1 MSLSPEVRAVAFDL
15 DDTFWDCAPAIERA
29 ESVLNDWLR
38 REAPE
43 VLARHEAVPMLERRK
58 AALDAEP
65 ALAGDVSALRKRML
79 AELFREA
86 NHDHALSEEAYR
98 VFYQARSD
106 VVLYAGVLDLLDAL
120 RPQYKVAAITNGNAD
135 LAQIGIAD
143 RFDIILRATLEV
155 PAKPDVAMFR
165 LALDHFG
172 LAPDSM
178 VHVGDSPTTDVAGAQ
193 AAGVP
198 AVWFNQSAQ
207 AWSGPA
213 PAPDYTVHSIA
224 QLRTLLLD

>member
-58 AALDAEP
+58 A
-65 ALAGDVSALRKRML
+65 
-79 AELFREA
+79 
-86 NHDHALSEEAYR
+86 
-98 VFYQARSD
+98 
-106 VVLYAGVLDLLDAL
+106 
-120 RPQYKVAAITNGNAD
+120 PQYKVAAITNGNAD